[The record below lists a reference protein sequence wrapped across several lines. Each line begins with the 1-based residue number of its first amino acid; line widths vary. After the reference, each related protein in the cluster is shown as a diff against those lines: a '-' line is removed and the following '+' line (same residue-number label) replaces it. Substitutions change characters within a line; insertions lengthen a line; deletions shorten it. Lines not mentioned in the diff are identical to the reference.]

1 MADDQIT
8 ESEAAFAN
16 ILALLISST
25 CIAEPGRKAGF
36 DAALAAIRDTFVNGG
51 KGKPAALTELIRDRS
66 NAFQNEEEP
75 LNKLL
80 RSSGASASRPN

>member
-8 ESEAAFAN
+8 ETEAAFASV
-16 ILALLISST
+16 LALLISST

-36 DAALAAIRDTFVNGG
+36 DAALASIRDTFLTHNNS
-51 KGKPAALTELIRDRS
+51 KAAGLTELIRQRS
-66 NAFQNEEEP
+66 EAYQNQEEP

-80 RSSGASASRPN
+80 RSGGGVPPSRN